1 MKKNNILMLIAS
13 AILVAGVIITG
24 CTQNSGNEARQSSD
38 SSGSTAVQTP
48 TPSVSGQVNNNDR
61 PAFNQSGAHNGTS
74 LSGCTMNR
82 THPSGT
88 PPSGMMN
95 GTRPAGPPPA
105 GLMNGTPPA
114 KTTP

>member
-1 MKKNNILMLIAS
+1 LIAS
-13 AILVAGVIITG
+13 AILVAGVIIAG
-24 CTQNSGNEARQSSD
+24 CTQNSGNEAQQSSD
-38 SSGSTAVQTP
+38 SSGSTVVQTL

-74 LSGCTMNR
+74 LSGFTMNR

-105 GLMNGTPPA
+105 GLMNGTP
-114 KTTP
+114 